1 MTPKIIIAPDK
12 FKGSL
17 DSFDICRVISDS
29 LRKSAYQSDIY
40 SFPLADGG
48 DGFAAVLKHYLETTT
63 IQCTTIDPLER
74 TISSFYE
81 WDESTAT
88 AIIELASASG
98 LALLKKQEQ
107 NPLHTSTY
115 GTGLLI
121 ANAITKGAKKIIL
134 GIGGSA
140 TNDAGIGIL
149 AALGFIFLNKDEQS
163 LSPVG
168 ANLSVIEK
176 IILPADIP
184 DIEFEIA
191 CDVTNTLYGTNGA
204 AYIYSPQKGASE
216 SEVQLLDE
224 GLQNFAACILQ
235 QTGKDIASIPGTGA
249 AGGVAAGL
257 MAFFSVTLVSGAEK
271 IINISQLE
279 NYVRDADLIIT
290 AEGKID
296 AQTGSG
302 KVIGQIA
309 AIGKRYSVPVIA
321 ICGSNELP
329 ENLYKKIGL
338 NAVYQIA
345 NATDKEESIKFAA
358 VFLNRKIK
366 TILPELERY
375 VRRE

>member
-1 MTPKIIIAPDK
+1 MTAKIIIAPDK

-17 DSFDICRVISDS
+17 DSFDICRVITDS
-29 LRKSAYQSDIY
+29 LSKSLYQSGIY

-63 IQCTTIDPLER
+63 IQCTTKDPLER
-74 TISSFYE
+74 TISSSYE
-81 WDESTAT
+81 WDERTAT
-88 AIIELASASG
+88 AIIELAAASG
-98 LALLKKQEQ
+98 LALLKKKEQ

-121 ANAITKGAKKIIL
+121 ANAINKGAKKIIL

-149 AALGFIFLNKDEQS
+149 AALGFVFLNKEEQS

-168 ANLSVIEK
+168 ANLSAIEK

-184 DIEFEIA
+184 AIDFEIA
-191 CDVTNTLYGTNGA
+191 CDVTNTLYGSNGA
-204 AYIYSPQKGASE
+204 AYIYAPQKGASE
-216 SEVQLLDE
+216 TEVQLLNE
-224 GLQNFAACILQ
+224 GLQNFAIRILQ
-235 QTGKDIASIPGTGA
+235 QTGKDIAHIPGTGA

-257 MAFFSVTLVSGAEK
+257 MAFFNTALVSGAEK
-271 IINISQLE
+271 IISISQLE
-279 NYVRDADLIIT
+279 NYVSDADLIIT

-302 KVIGQIA
+302 KVIGQVA
-309 AIGKRYSVPVIA
+309 AIGKKYGVPVIA

-329 ENLYKKIGL
+329 ENLYKQIGL
-338 NAVYQIA
+338 DAVYQIA
-345 NATDKEESIKFAA
+345 NTTDKDESIKFAA

-366 TILPELERY
+366 TILPELEKY